1 MSKPITPLRGLTP
14 TLFSCRGTGVQ
25 PGTSQYAVQRRAAQ
39 TDSRQRGVGSAH
51 TGQPVGEDDGED
63 DGDDVGGM
71 PGVTGRVG
79 RTLGVGVG
87 VVVAGRGGLVAVG
100 AGVGAGGDVD
110 VRVSSVG
117 GTLVGR
123 AAGAKGGGAVVPGA
137 CGGRERTGTTRGG
150 GVLPPDPDDVNGGAG
165 DVVALVGSPTVGPW
179 IRELPPATTVSTATA
194 ARAPPATPTAWSA
207 LGRPDDPRWARWRG
221 ARDPMGRTLVG
232 VASRQ
237 EWIWEFAG
245 SCGDLA
251 DSRTG

>member
-1 MSKPITPLRGLTP
+1 MPFNDGPPKRIPGSRGGN
-14 TLFSCRGTGVQ
+14 SCD
-25 PGTSQYAVQRRAAQ
+25 A
-39 TDSRQRGVGSAH
+39 
-51 TGQPVGEDDGED
+51 GQPVGEG

-87 VVVAGRGGLVAVG
+87 VGVVVAGRGVVVAVG
-100 AGVGAGGDVD
+100 AGVGTGGDVD
-110 VRVSSVG
+110 VRGNSVG

-123 AAGAKGGGAVVPGA
+123 AAGAKGGGAVVTGA
-137 CGGRERTGTTRGG
+137 CGGKERTGTTRGV
-150 GVLPPDPDDVNGGAG
+150 GVLPPDPDDVNGRAG
-165 DVVALVGSPTVGPW
+165 DVVALVGSPRVGPW

-232 VASRQ
+232 VAPLSAVDVGVRGIVRRPGRQ
-237 EWIWEFAG
+237 PHG
-245 SCGDLA
+245 V
-251 DSRTG
+251 T